1 MNTEREKKYRLDKKR
16 LLKTLLCIVVVFC
29 VCIAAVDIIKQV
41 QAKDGEI
48 TELKSVGQ
56 VQIENAVKQ
65 EDHAKDSASKGQG
78 GQVQEDGF
86 LDPLCL
92 INWDH
97 PYLEEETPKGL
108 VPVEEAFSQE
118 VVMLSKNGMLIDYRA
133 AHAAQEMFT
142 QAQRDGIYTLILSS
156 AYRSQEYQ
164 DGLFQKKLDADPN
177 YGSNPFEEPVSVMP
191 WNRSEHVTGMALDI
205 TVWDHLDL
213 QEDFAQ
219 TEEYQWLI
227 QNCWAY
233 GFILRYPEDK
243 EHITGV
249 VYEPW
254 HFRYVGKEAALEMQ
268 KSGMCLE
275 EYLME
280 IDSMGHE

>member
-1 MNTEREKKYRLDKKR
+1 MNIEREKKYRLDKKK

-29 VCIAAVDIIKQV
+29 ICIAAVDIIKQV

-56 VQIENAVKQ
+56 VHIEDIVKQ
-65 EDHAKDSASKGQG
+65 EDHPKDPASKGQG
-78 GQVQEDGF
+78 SQVQEDGF

-133 AHAAQEMFT
+133 AHAAQEMFA
-142 QAQRDGIYTLILSS
+142 QAQRDGIHTLILSS

-177 YGSNPFEEPVSVMP
+177 YGANPFKEPVSVMP

-227 QNCWAY
+227 QNCWQY

-243 EHITGV
+243 EQITGV

-254 HFRYVGKEAALEMQ
+254 HFRYVGKEVALEMQ
-268 KSGMCLE
+268 QSGMCLE
-275 EYLME
+275 EYLRAKG
-280 IDSMGHE
+280 SA